1 MIGITSMAYVAG
13 FGDSR
18 ADWPEPGIAAT
29 RFSCDDFDPAMYLG
43 KKGLI
48 HKTRSTLF
56 ALSACQLLF
65 KDNDP
70 FFPDLKRDAVGLCF
84 ASNAGSLGSLQSYV
98 EASLNE
104 GYRATTPMQFPMH
117 MVNAAA
123 AHVAIWFNI
132 QGLNVTLSSG
142 ISAGLDVFDYCS
154 TLLEQGRCARII
166 AGATEEISD
175 TCLTMIE
182 SIPCLRE
189 SNMKPGE
196 GAGVVVLEYGENLFD
211 FQNLIA
217 EVKGYGHAFCSG
229 MNEEMAIHS
238 AIQSVNSALDNAGV
252 LPREIDAVFLS
263 ENGYQLTDKAERIA
277 LDMIFPK
284 STRRVNLKQTFGECY
299 SASGMLEVIGACTMA
314 GKKQTREILNKI
326 FLVNSFDFESN
337 YSSLVLKV

>member
-1 MIGITSMAYVAG
+1 MIGITNMAYLAG

-18 ADWPEPGIAAT
+18 TEWPEPGIAA
-29 RFSCDDFDPAMYLG
+29 RFSLDDFDPGVYLG

-48 HKTRSTLF
+48 NKTRSTLF
-56 ALSACQLLF
+56 ALSACQLMF
-65 KDNDP
+65 QNRDP
-70 FFPDLKRDAVGLCF
+70 FLPDLKRDAVGLCF

-98 EASLNE
+98 ETTLHE

-123 AHVAIWFNI
+123 AHAAIWFNI

-154 TLLEQGRCARII
+154 TVLEQGRCTRVI
-166 AGATEEISD
+166 AGAAEEISG

-182 SIPCLRE
+182 SIPCLKE
-189 SNMKPGE
+189 SKVKLGE
-196 GAGVVVLEYGENLFD
+196 GAGVVVLEYGENVSD
-211 FQNLIA
+211 FQDLIA

-229 MNEEMAIHS
+229 MNDENAVYS
-238 AIQSVNSALDNAGV
+238 ALQSMNSALDNAGV
-252 LPREIDAVFLS
+252 LPGDVDAVFVN
-263 ENGYQLTDKAERIA
+263 ENGYSLTDTAERTA
-277 LDMIFPK
+277 LDMIFPEGI
-284 STRRVNLKQTFGECY
+284 RRISLKRVFGECY
-299 SASGMLEVIGACTMA
+299 SASGVLQVIGACNMA

-326 FLVNSFDFESN
+326 FLINCFDFEAN